1 MCVLKLGK
9 IKLCLVSRIFEGKYK
24 EKKIKRKI
32 ERNKK
37 WIKKNIF
44 KVNKLF
50 LYIT

>member
-24 EKKIKRKI
+24 EKKIKKENRK
-32 ERNKK
+32 KK
-37 WIKKNIF
+37 RRF
-44 KVNKLF
+44 KVNNLF